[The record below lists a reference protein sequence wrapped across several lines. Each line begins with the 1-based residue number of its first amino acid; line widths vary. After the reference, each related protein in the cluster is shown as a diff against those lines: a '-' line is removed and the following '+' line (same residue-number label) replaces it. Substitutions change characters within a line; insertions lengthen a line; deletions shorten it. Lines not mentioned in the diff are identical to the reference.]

1 MPSENFA
8 KYLED
13 QRLQLEARNQARQ
26 RKAKRKHRV
35 PLDSEPTPPR
45 LVKGE
50 KTNTQSAPTFFST
63 WDTMY
68 RRRAGNGPGTLL
80 FALPESLLDTLLE
93 GFAQLISNRIKK
105 LLP

>member
-26 RKAKRKHRV
+26 RKAKRKQRV
-35 PLDSEPTPPR
+35 PLESEPTPPR
-45 LVKGE
+45 LVNGE
-50 KTNTQSAPTFFST
+50 KTTQTTPNFFST

-68 RRRAGNGPGTLL
+68 RRRAGNGPGTSL

-93 GFAQLISNRIKK
+93 GLAQLISNRIKK

>member
-8 KYLED
+8 QYLED

-35 PLDSEPTPPR
+35 PRESEPTPPR
-45 LVKGE
+45 LVNGE
-50 KTNTQSAPTFFST
+50 KTTQTAPNFFST

-68 RRRAGNGPGTLL
+68 RRRAGNRPGSLL